1 MGERSMSDDTK
12 VTYWTPQTRDALLL
26 AEAVSKA
33 VSNEGLR
40 RLSVNMEAERLRLS
54 VEARR

>member
-1 MGERSMSDDTK
+1 MSDDAK
-12 VTYWTPQTRDALLL
+12 VTSWTPQTRDALVL